1 MTEYA
6 ETDKKALQDLLQL
19 ESELTSRLK
28 QLSADMS
35 KSHSLDSSEQAVE
48 RENDEVIEQL
58 EEDTSEELVKVKQ
71 AIQRVK
77 QGNYHACT
85 NCGGEISIQRLE
97 AIPYSTLCI
106 DCANTTTDM

>member
-1 MTEYA
+1 MSDHA
-6 ETDKKALQDLLQL
+6 ESDKIALQELLQL
-19 ESELTSRLK
+19 EGELSSRLK

-58 EEDTSEELVKVKQ
+58 EEDTREELVKVKQ
-71 AIQRVK
+71 AIQRIK

-106 DCANTTTDM
+106 DCANTATDM

>member
-1 MTEYA
+1 MSDHA
-6 ETDKKALQDLLQL
+6 ESDKIALQALLQL
-19 ESELTSRLK
+19 EGELSSRLK

-58 EEDTSEELVKVKQ
+58 EGDTREELVEVKH
-71 AIQRVK
+71 AIERIK
-77 QGNYHACT
+77 QGKYHDCT
-85 NCGGEISIQRLE
+85 KCGGEISIGRLK

-106 DCANTTTDM
+106 DCANTITDL